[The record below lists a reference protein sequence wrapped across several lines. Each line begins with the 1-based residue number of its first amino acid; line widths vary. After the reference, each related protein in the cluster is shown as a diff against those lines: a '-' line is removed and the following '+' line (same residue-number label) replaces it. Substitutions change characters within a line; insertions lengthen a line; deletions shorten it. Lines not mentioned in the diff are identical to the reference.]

1 MVRPPTRC
9 TGFALGGPTLYSR
22 FASPTLNR
30 TKSGPLAVA
39 SAGEIVHMADV
50 EIMARRL
57 QVANLAPAD
66 AGRGVARLPVK
77 LMTELGLAE
86 GDVIA
91 ISGKRQTAARAIRPY
106 GDDEG
111 LDIIR
116 LDGLQRANA
125 GIGSG
130 EFVEVKKAKSKPATR
145 VVFAP
150 AQNNIRL
157 QGSTEALKRSFLG
170 HPLTQGDTVATAGH
184 QRVNADMPENIRQ
197 LLNAPAFALQEVR
210 MTIVTALP
218 KGIVHI
224 DADTQV
230 ELLAEF
236 TEKAGERRADV
247 TYDDLG
253 GMVDAIDAL
262 REMVELPLR
271 HPELFQRLGV
281 DPPKGVLLHGPPGTG
296 KTRLARA
303 VANESDAQFFHIAG
317 PEIMGSAY
325 GESEKKLR
333 ELFEQAAKAAPS
345 IVFIDEIDSIA
356 PKRGQV
362 SGEAE
367 KRLVAQLL
375 TLMDGLEPRQNLVV
389 IAATNRPEALDEA
402 LRRPGRFDREIV
414 VGVPDETGR
423 REILA
428 IHTRGMPLAEGV
440 NLDELARRTYGFVG
454 ADLAALTREAA
465 LESVRRI
472 MPKINLDEDAIPTEV
487 LDALSVEAKDFDNA
501 LKRVQPSA
509 MREVMVQMPN
519 VGWDD
524 IGGLDEARDK
534 LREGVELPLKHPE
547 AFRRLGIRPAKGFLL
562 YGPPGTGKTL
572 LAKATARESEANFIA
587 TKSSDLLS
595 KWYGESEQQIARLFA
610 RARQVAPTVIF
621 IDELDSLVPARGGG
635 LGEPQVTERVVNT
648 ILAEMDGLEELNNV
662 VLIGAT
668 NRPNLIDPALL
679 RPGRFDELVYV
690 GTPDTAGRRRI
701 LAIHT
706 KAMPLAKDV
715 DLEAMARRTERF
727 TGADLEDL
735 VRRAGLT
742 ALRRGLDA
750 DIVTMADFEQAL
762 RETRASVTEE
772 MLADYAKIEQ
782 TLKSDAVKPV
792 GGIGFVLPGM
802 LQPRPPNP
810 ERESEEP

>member
-1 MVRPPTRC
+1 
-9 TGFALGGPTLYSR
+9 
-22 FASPTLNR
+22 
-30 TKSGPLAVA
+30 
-39 SAGEIVHMADV
+39 MADV
-50 EIMARRL
+50 ETMARRL

-77 LMTELGLAE
+77 LMNELGLAE

-91 ISGKRQTAARAIRPY
+91 ITGKRLTAARAIRPY

-125 GIGSG
+125 GVGSG
-130 EFVEVKKAKSKPATR
+130 DFVEVKKAKSKPATR

-170 HPLTQGDTVATAGH
+170 RPLTQGDTVATAGH
-184 QRVNADMPENIRQ
+184 QRVNADMPENVRQ

-224 DADTQV
+224 DADTVV

-236 TEKAGERRADV
+236 SEKAGERRADV

-253 GMVDAIDAL
+253 GMRDAIDAL

-317 PEIMGSAY
+317 PEVMGSAY

-333 ELFEQAAKAAPS
+333 ELFEQASKSAPS
-345 IVFIDEIDSIA
+345 IIFIDEIDSIA

-362 SGEAE
+362 AGEAE

-389 IAATNRPEALDEA
+389 IAATNRPEAIDEA

-440 NLDELARRTYGFVG
+440 NLDELSRRTYGFVG

-465 LESVRRI
+465 LEAVRRI
-472 MPKINLDEDAIPTEV
+472 MPKLDLSEETIPTEV
-487 LDALSVEAKDFDNA
+487 LDALSVEPSDFDNA

-509 MREVMVQMPN
+509 MREVMVQVPN
-519 VGWDD
+519 ISWDD
-524 IGGLDEARDK
+524 VGGLDEARDK

-668 NRPNLIDPALL
+668 NRPGLIDPALL

-706 KAMPLAKDV
+706 KNMPLAKDV
-715 DLEAMARRTERF
+715 DLEALAQRTERF

-742 ALRRGLDA
+742 ALRRGLDS
-750 DIVTMADFEQAL
+750 DIVTMADFEAAL
-762 RETRASVTEE
+762 RETRASVTED
-772 MLADYAKIEQ
+772 MLKDYEEIQ
-782 TLKSDAVKPV
+782 RTLKSDAVRPV

-802 LQPRPPNP
+802 LQPRAPKPVS
-810 ERESEEP
+810 ESEEP

>member
-1 MVRPPTRC
+1 
-9 TGFALGGPTLYSR
+9 
-22 FASPTLNR
+22 
-30 TKSGPLAVA
+30 
-39 SAGEIVHMADV
+39 MADV
-50 EIMARRL
+50 DTMSRRV
-57 QVANLAPAD
+57 QVANLPPAD
-66 AGRGVARLPVK
+66 SGRGVARLSIK

-86 GDVIA
+86 GDVIE
-91 ISGKRQTAARAIRPY
+91 IVGKRSTAARAIRPY
-106 GDDEG
+106 GDDDG

-125 GIGSG
+125 GVGSG
-130 EFVEVKKAKSKPATR
+130 DFIEVRKALSKPATK

-150 AQNNIRL
+150 AQNNVRL
-157 QGSTEALKRSFLG
+157 QGSTEALKRSFEAR
-170 HPLTQGDTVATAGH
+170 PFTEGDTVATAGH
-184 QRVNADMPENIRQ
+184 QRVNADMPEHIRQ
-197 LLNAPAFALQEVR
+197 MLNAPAFALQEVR
-210 MTIVTALP
+210 LTVVSTTP
-218 KGIVHI
+218 RGIVHI
-224 DADTQV
+224 DDKTVV
-230 ELLAEF
+230 ELLPEF
-236 TEKAGERRADV
+236 KEQQAGERRADV

-253 GMVDAIDAL
+253 GMKDTIDAL

-303 VANESDAQFFHIAG
+303 VANESEAQFFHIAG

-333 ELFEQAAKAAPS
+333 ELFEEAAKNAPS
-345 IVFIDEIDSIA
+345 IIFIDEIDSIA

-362 SGEAE
+362 TGEAE

-375 TLMDGLEPRQNLVV
+375 TLMDGIEPRQNLVV
-389 IAATNRPEALDEA
+389 IAATNRPEAIDEA

-414 VGVPDETGR
+414 VGVPDESGR
-423 REILA
+423 REILG
-428 IHTRGMPLAEGV
+428 IHTRGMPLADGV
-440 NLDELARRTYGFVG
+440 DLDALARRTYGFVG

-465 LESVRRI
+465 LEAVRRI
-472 MPKINLDEDAIPTEV
+472 LPKINLEEATIPTEI
-487 LDALSVEAKDFDNA
+487 LDALSVDTHDFDNA

-509 MREVMVQMPN
+509 MREVMVQVPN
-519 VGWDD
+519 ISWDD
-524 IGGLDEARDK
+524 VGGLDAARDK

-587 TKSSDLLS
+587 VKSSDLLS
-595 KWYGESEQQIARLFA
+595 KWYGESEQQIVRMFA

-621 IDELDSLVPARGGG
+621 IDELDSLVPARGAGM
-635 LGEPQVTERVVNT
+635 GEPQVTERVVNT

-679 RPGRFDELVYV
+679 RPGRFDELIYV

-706 KAMPLAKDV
+706 KDMPLTKDV
-715 DLEAMARRTERF
+715 DLEVLARRTEHF

-735 VRRAGLT
+735 TRRAGLT
-742 ALRRGLDA
+742 ALRRSLDSNK
-750 DIVTMADFEQAL
+750 VTMADFEAAL
-762 RETRASVTEE
+762 TETRASVTEE
-772 MLADYAKIEQ
+772 MLADYERIQ
-782 TLKSDAVKPV
+782 DTLKSDAVRPV

-802 LQPRPPNP
+802 LRPR
-810 ERESEEP
+810 EAGKTEPVKEPKGKP

>member
-1 MVRPPTRC
+1 
-9 TGFALGGPTLYSR
+9 
-22 FASPTLNR
+22 
-30 TKSGPLAVA
+30 
-39 SAGEIVHMADV
+39 MADV
-50 EIMARRL
+50 DTELRRL
-57 QVANLAPAD
+57 QVANLPPSES
-66 AGRGVARLPVK
+66 GRGLARLP
-77 LMTELGLAE
+77 LRFMDEAGLND
-86 GDVIA
+86 GDVIE
-91 ISGKRQTAARAIRPY
+91 IVGKRSTPARAIRPLK
-106 GDDEG
+106 DDEG

-125 GIGSG
+125 GVGSG
-130 EFVEVKKAKSKPATR
+130 DFVEVRPAASKAATR

-150 AQNNIRL
+150 AVNNVRL
-157 QGSTEALKRSFLG
+157 QGSADALQRTFAG
-170 HPLTQGDTVATAGH
+170 RPLTAGDTVATSGH
-184 QRVNADMPENIRQ
+184 QRINADMPEHVRQ
-197 LLNAPAFALQEVR
+197 LLNAPAFAIQEIRLAVVSTTPR
-210 MTIVTALP
+210 
-218 KGIVHI
+218 GIVHI
-224 DADTQV
+224 DANTQV
-230 ELLAEF
+230 ELLPEYAEQH
-236 TEKAGERRADV
+236 GERRADV

-253 GMVDAIDAL
+253 GMRGTIDAL

-325 GESEKKLR
+325 GESEKRLR
-333 ELFEQAAKAAPS
+333 ELFEEASQAAPS
-345 IVFIDEIDSIA
+345 IIFIDEIDSIA

-362 SGEAE
+362 TGEAE

-389 IAATNRPEALDEA
+389 IAATNRPEAIDEA

-414 VGVPDETGR
+414 VGVPDENGR
-423 REILA
+423 REILG
-428 IHTRGMPLAEGV
+428 IHTRGMPLDGGV

-472 MPKINLDEDAIPTEV
+472 MPELNLADGTIPTEV
-487 LDALSVEAKDFDNA
+487 LDRLAVTGSDFDNA

-509 MREVMVQMPN
+509 MREVLVQVPN
-519 VGWDD
+519 IGWEDV
-524 IGGLDEARDK
+524 GGLDAAAEK

-572 LAKATARESEANFIA
+572 LAKACARESQANFIA

-635 LGEPQVTERVVNT
+635 MGEPQVTERVVNT
-648 ILAEMDGLEELNNV
+648 ILAEMDGLEELQGV

-690 GTPDTAGRRRI
+690 GPPDTAGRRRI

-706 KAMPLAKDV
+706 KGMPLAKDV
-715 DLEAMARRTERF
+715 DLERLAQRTENF

-735 VRRAGLT
+735 TRRAGLT

-750 DIVTMADFEQAL
+750 GQVTMADFEAAL
-762 RETRASVTEE
+762 TDTRASVTPQMLEE
-772 MLADYAKIEQ
+772 YARIQ
-782 TLKSDAVKPV
+782 STLKSDAVRPD
-792 GGIGFVLPGM
+792 GGIGFVSPGM
-802 LQPRPPNP
+802 LRPR
-810 ERESEEP
+810 SLDKQG